1 MTTPKLDPNDTDT
14 FFSDLCQQALIRLSH
29 LHNLDAEALARTSGF
44 LERSPRKIPMDDF
57 LKGLL
62 AVCPQTSLSLE
73 YIAEVIGLAAHTTYT
88 KQSLSQRLSPGL
100 KTFLASLVTALFG
113 QLDQSL
119 AVGKAFEAFGR
130 VLVQDSTSERLPKH
144 LAALFPGAGNQ
155 HGHDYATLKIQWIT
169 DLKSSAVEHVSISGF
184 TRNDQAAAPDILEV
198 ARPGDLVLRDL
209 GYFVPAVLAKLV
221 QQHIFF
227 LSRYRHGVNLYDPK
241 TDKPLNLKA
250 LLKSSG
256 SLDLEV
262 LLGPERVPVRLVALP
277 VPEEVANR
285 RRHKAK
291 TSAHRRRR
299 SPPGAEHLF
308 LMGWNLF
315 VTNVSAATW
324 RPKTLVLV
332 YRLRWRIEIIFKTWK
347 SHLGLRQLNCRTAP
361 LLQLSLLTKLLFCAL
376 VCHFTDLL
384 ELACAPDVHVSLLRV
399 GRILGQFGC
408 WFSATVLGISVAR
421 WLEFNLARHAFYE
434 RRQDRSNYYEL
445 LSQAGRPL
453 A

>member
-1 MTTPKLDPNDTDT
+1 
-14 FFSDLCQQALIRLSH
+14 
-29 LHNLDAEALARTSGF
+29 
-44 LERSPRKIPMDDF
+44 
-57 LKGLL
+57 
-62 AVCPQTSLSLE
+62 
-73 YIAEVIGLAAHTTYT
+73 
-88 KQSLSQRLSPGL
+88 L

-155 HGHDYATLKIQWIT
+155 HGHDYAILKIQWIT

-184 TRNDQAAAPDILEV
+184 TRNDQAA
-198 ARPGDLVLRDL
+198 
-209 GYFVPAVLAKLV
+209 
-221 QQHIFF
+221 
-227 LSRYRHGVNLYDPK
+227 
-241 TDKPLNLKA
+241 
-250 LLKSSG
+250 
-256 SLDLEV
+256 
-262 LLGPERVPVRLVALP
+262 
-277 VPEEVANR
+277 
-285 RRHKAK
+285 
-291 TSAHRRRR
+291 
-299 SPPGAEHLF
+299 
-308 LMGWNLF
+308 
-315 VTNVSAATW
+315 
-324 RPKTLVLV
+324 
-332 YRLRWRIEIIFKTWK
+332 
-347 SHLGLRQLNCRTAP
+347 AP